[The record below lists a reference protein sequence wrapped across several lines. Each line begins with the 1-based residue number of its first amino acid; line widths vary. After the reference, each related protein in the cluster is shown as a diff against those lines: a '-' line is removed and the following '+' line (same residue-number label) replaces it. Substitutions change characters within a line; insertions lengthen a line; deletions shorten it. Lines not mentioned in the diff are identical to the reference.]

1 MLDQKLWLTFSKRAC
16 YRAAGPGAS
25 APKVLQ
31 LAKVVTIGWTSTI
44 RGRLPSGTLNAS
56 LWNAYRLRKG
66 CCHHPTGS
74 TRKLNRTSMTALP
87 AKCPCKAKHCGW
99 KTISGVLSGYRN
111 LARVGT
117 LSATSG
123 DIGEAGTTT
132 PILYFSLLIQ
142 APSRRLLHVEF
153 VAHADVEVTRNH
165 GDGFILRMIVSR
177 DFVVRRHFQPNN
189 IRLVR

>member
-74 TRKLNRTSMTALP
+74 TRKLNRTSMKRADRQLTQAGIASKVSVQSKAL
-87 AKCPCKAKHCGW
+87 
-99 KTISGVLSGYRN
+99 
-111 LARVGT
+111 RVENDLRSFVRIQEFGQ
-117 LSATSG
+117 SR
-123 DIGEAGTTT
+123 
-132 PILYFSLLIQ
+132 YSLGN
-142 APSRRLLHVEF
+142 F
-153 VAHADVEVTRNH
+153 
-165 GDGFILRMIVSR
+165 
-177 DFVVRRHFQPNN
+177 RRHRRSWHDYADSVLLFAHSSAQPTPFAC
-189 IRLVR
+189 RVCRPCRRGSHPKSR

>member
-1 MLDQKLWLTFSKRAC
+1 VDQHNTGTTAFGHIERVIVERVPAQEGL
-16 YRAAGPGAS
+16 
-25 APKVLQ
+25 
-31 LAKVVTIGWTSTI
+31 
-44 RGRLPSGTLNAS
+44 LPSPNGFDKEIEPDLDEA
-56 LWNAYRLRKG
+56 AR
-66 CCHHPTGS
+66 PTINPGRHCQQSVRAKQS
-74 TRKLNRTSMTALP
+74 TAGGKRSP
-87 AKCPCKAKHCGW
+87 EFCPDTGIW
-99 KTISGVLSGYRN
+99 PESVLSRQ
-111 LARVGT
+111 
-117 LSATSG
+117 TSG